1 MSVLGTSDQKGDLI
15 FKDVMLQCEHLNEQG
30 LFLFLLLSVNI

>member
-1 MSVLGTSDQKGDLI
+1 MRVLGNSDQKGDLL
-15 FKDVMLQCEHLNEQG
+15 FKAVMLLCEHLKEQG